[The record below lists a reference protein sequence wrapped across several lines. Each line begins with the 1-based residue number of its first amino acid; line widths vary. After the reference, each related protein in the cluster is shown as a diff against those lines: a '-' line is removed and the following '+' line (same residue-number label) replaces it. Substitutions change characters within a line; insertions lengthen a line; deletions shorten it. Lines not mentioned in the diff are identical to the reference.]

1 MNNKQEAKNSENELC
16 NLQARLEKELGWLKR
31 KVKLGYELQ
40 VIWLPGY
47 NAKLSG
53 EVKNGNIYIY
63 EDIEE
68 KAIETLR
75 HEFMDYLI
83 SKVVEPYKLV
93 ANKLVEL
100 LNEEAY
106 ERKEKI
112 VEALVRLLSD
122 ESEKQ
127 TINKSGKKWRSCS
140 K

>member
-1 MNNKQEAKNSENELC
+1 VKKEEKN
-16 NLQARLEKELGWLKR
+16 NLQTRLEKELQRLKS
-31 KVKLGYELQ
+31 KAKIGHELS
-40 VIWLPGY
+40 VVWLP
-47 NAKLSG
+47 NHNTKLSG

-63 EDIEE
+63 EDIED

-106 ERKEKI
+106 RKKEE
-112 VEALVRLLSD
+112 VADALTLLLF
-122 ESEKQ
+122 EE
-127 TINKSGKKWRSCS
+127 SGKRE
-140 K
+140 